1 MTFVVFTNNL
11 YTFSI
16 VQIHFLFLRKL
27 FEMVKALM
35 YFAIG
40 TLISFFLRR
49 FTGETANFWVEL
61 YVASAFGIGWGLAY
75 FVDHPEWP
83 LAKKMGISLIGIV
96 FLVAVGLIFFDFET
110 AVPSII
116 KFSTVFVAY
125 YMIASFR
132 ESKSLRY

>member
-1 MTFVVFTNNL
+1 MSKF
-11 YTFSI
+11 
-16 VQIHFLFLRKL
+16 
-27 FEMVKALM
+27 FEMIKALM
-35 YFAIG
+35 YFVVG

-49 FTGETANFWVEL
+49 LTGEPAEFWVEL

-75 FVDHPEWP
+75 FVDHPEWSLP
-83 LAKKMGISLIGIV
+83 KKMGISFIGIV
-96 FLVAVGLIFFDFET
+96 FLVAVGLLCFNFET

>member
-1 MTFVVFTNNL
+1 M
-11 YTFSI
+11 I
-16 VQIHFLFLRKL
+16 
-27 FEMVKALM
+27 KALM
-35 YFAIG
+35 YFVVG

-49 FTGETANFWVEL
+49 FTGGQADFWVEL

-75 FVDHPEWP
+75 FVDHPEWSLP
-83 LAKKMGISLIGIV
+83 KKMGISFIGII
-96 FLVAVGLIFFDFET
+96 FLVFVGLVFFNFET

>member
-1 MTFVVFTNNL
+1 
-11 YTFSI
+11 
-16 VQIHFLFLRKL
+16 
-27 FEMVKALM
+27 MVKSLM
-35 YFAIG
+35 YFVIG

-49 FTGETANFWVEL
+49 LTGSPVDFWVEL

-75 FVDHPEWP
+75 FVDHPDWALP
-83 LAKKMGISLIGIV
+83 KKMGISFIGIV
-96 FLVAVGLIFFDFET
+96 VLVILGLLFFNFET
-110 AVPSII
+110 AISSII